1 MSTMRTQELSQ
12 EINNPHRFIINPTD
26 NSELFEYNAIM
37 NVYKKNP
44 NLKYRIIQNTDVV
57 EENNVTT
64 EKQTSATA
72 IVEPIPALLSYIKE
86 KYNTDVTEEIKD
98 YENKINRE
106 GNKD

>member
-1 MSTMRTQELSQ
+1 
-12 EINNPHRFIINPTD
+12 
-26 NSELFEYNAIM
+26 M

-57 EENNVTT
+57 EENHVTT

-72 IVEPIPALLSYIKE
+72 IIEPIPALLSYIKE